1 MGKKGRTRSYRK
13 EERKGVM
20 VGVQVWSGE
29 GRECSLYLV
38 QFAPVI
44 KVKFSN
50 PRKEMF
56 CEIYS

>member
-1 MGKKGRTRSYRK
+1 
-13 EERKGVM
+13 M
-20 VGVQVWSGE
+20 VGVQYGV